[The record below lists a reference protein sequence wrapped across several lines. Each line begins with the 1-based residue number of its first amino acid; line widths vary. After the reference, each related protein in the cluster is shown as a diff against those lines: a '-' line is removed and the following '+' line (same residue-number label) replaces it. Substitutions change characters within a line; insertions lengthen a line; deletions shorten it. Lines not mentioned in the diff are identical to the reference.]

1 MKTFTQIVT
10 PLGTFLAIAED
21 GALVRIS
28 FPGAAP
34 EPSWVRDDAGLASVR
49 AQLGAYFAGDLV
61 DFDIPLAPG
70 GTAFENRVWRA
81 LRKIPYGQTV
91 SYSELAR
98 AIGAPNGARAVGQAN
113 GRNPIPIVVPCHR
126 VVAAG
131 GKLGG
136 YAGGLEIKRT
146 LLQLERRPAAALAL
160 T

>member
-1 MKTFTQIVT
+1 MKTFTQIQT
-10 PLGTFLAIAED
+10 PLGTLLAVAEG
-21 GALVRIS
+21 GALVRIG
-28 FPGAAP
+28 FPGTAP
-34 EPSWVRDDAGLASVR
+34 DPSWVRDDAGLASVR
-49 AQLGAYFAGDLV
+49 TQLGAYFAGELV
-61 DFDIPLAPG
+61 EFHLALAAG
-70 GTAFENRVWRA
+70 GTTFENRVWSA
-81 LRKIPYGQTV
+81 LREIPYGQTV

-98 AIGAPNGARAVGQAN
+98 AIGVPHGARAVGQAN

-136 YAGGLEIKRT
+136 YAGGLDIKRS